1 MNRIWAHPYRILLPD
16 GTAVRRIC
24 DYIPPAPVISF
35 VGGGGKT
42 SSMLALG
49 TELAEQG
56 RRVIL
61 TTTTRMFPFDFP
73 LAENLS
79 CIGERAENGKLG
91 PVADP
96 DALKQPCDFLL
107 IEADGSR
114 GLPVKAPA
122 AHEPVITTG
131 TGLVIAVLG
140 LTGIGKPI
148 AQVCHRPERVCA
160 LLGLQPADRVT
171 PEAAAQ
177 LLLSPNGLRKQI
189 GQRRFA
195 VILNQA
201 DDEAEQQAGRQI
213 MSRLP
218 AEIPCVM
225 TAYRRNKG

>member
-73 LAENLS
+73 LAEHLA

-96 DALKQPCDFLL
+96 DALKQQCDFLL

-140 LTGIGKPI
+140 LTGMGKPI

-160 LLGLQPADRVT
+160 LLVLQPPRPPRSAPAPYPT
-171 PEAAAQ
+171 LIPT
-177 LLLSPNGLRKQI
+177 GLRKQV

-201 DDEAEQQAGRQI
+201 DSEAEQQAGRQV

>member
-1 MNRIWAHPYRILLPD
+1 MKQMVHPYRILLPN

-24 DYIPPAPVISF
+24 DHISPAPVTSF

-56 RRVIL
+56 KRVIL

-79 CIGERAENGKLG
+79 CIGEPAENGKLG
-91 PVADP
+91 PVSDP
-96 DALKQPCDFLL
+96 DALKQQCDFLL

-131 TGLVIAVLG
+131 TGLVIAVFG

-148 AQVCHRPERVCA
+148 GQVCHRPERVCA
-160 LLGLQPADRVT
+160 LLGLQPEDRVT
-171 PEAAAQ
+171 SEAAAQ
-177 LLLSPNGLRKQI
+177 LILSRNGLRKQA
-189 GQRRFA
+189 GHRCFA

-201 DDEAEQQAGRQI
+201 DGKAEQQAGRRI
-213 MSRLP
+213 MSLLP

-225 TAYRRNKG
+225 TAYRRNNT